1 MSKNRRDLKAQMIK
15 KRRKQESDDEIEAEY
30 KKFEQELAKQE
41 KELKNQSEE
50 APKKNKRF
58 KKVSSASSLVCARK
72 GISSNLRFFMKEFFK
87 FMPNIQQ
94 APKFGGSD
102 RVELNAV
109 ADKSGCETIMLFET
123 VSDSPYLWI
132 SIAQEGPT
140 VCFRM
145 LTMHTCEDVNGYGIC
160 TKFASPI
167 LVFDSH
173 FDEKP
178 EYGICKEL
186 LTRALRVPY
195 GTKKMKEHVDTVLS
209 FFILENHI
217 YFRRY
222 QIDYQEPIKLFEA
235 GPQFCLEP
243 ISILGGSFCGQK
255 IWQNPQILAQV
266 KAFQAKEQNKQ
277 KQAAKNQQK

>member
-1 MSKNRRDLKAQMIK
+1 MSRTRKELKAQMIRKRK
-15 KRRKQESDDEIEAEY
+15 KQDSDDDIEAQF
-30 KKFEQELAKQE
+30 KKFEQELPKKE
-41 KELKNQSEE
+41 KVRHEE
-50 APKKNKRF
+50 SQKKNKRF

-72 GISSNLRFFMKEFFK
+72 GVASSLRFFMKEFFN

-94 APKFGGSD
+94 APKFGGND
-102 RVELNAV
+102 RVELNSI
-109 ADKSGCETIMLFET
+109 ADKSGCDTIMLFET
-123 VSDSPYLWI
+123 IDNKPFLWV

-140 VCFRM
+140 ICFS
-145 LTMHTCEDVNGYGIC
+145 LETMHTCEDVNGNGKC
-160 TKFASPI
+160 TKFSSPI

-209 FFILENHI
+209 FFILQNHI

-222 QIDYQEPIKLFEA
+222 QIDYQEPIKVFET

-243 ISILGGSFCGQK
+243 IFIMGGSFCGQK
-255 IWQNPQILAQV
+255 IWQNQKILAQF
-266 KAFQAKEQNKQ
+266 KAATGKDTKKENEEESTSK
-277 KQAAKNQQK
+277 